1 MKQCPIAL
9 GTKVKTSQLLEL
21 IRDVP
26 KSLAHNLDKMD
37 RRLSNQKR
45 ILLYGLLLALWAGA
59 IVLQLTAGGNVAVVS
74 ATPDNPLGEYRPVMD
89 TTIHQLNK
97 EKP

>member
-9 GTKVKTSQLLEL
+9 GTKVKTPQVLEM

-26 KSLAHNLDKMD
+26 TSLALGLDKMD

-45 ILLYGLLLALWAGA
+45 ILLYGLLLALWAGT

-74 ATPDNPLGEYRPVMD
+74 ATPDIPLGEYRPVMD
-89 TTIHQLNK
+89 TTLHQSNK